1 MDSAII
7 PLERHGLSLVQSVD
21 FFYPLVDDP
30 YTMGRIAFANMSS
43 DIYATGVTILD
54 KVTMILSSPTEFSD
68 KQRDIVI
75 PLMIKGFSDAAK
87 SVGNNVRMGN
97 IASNPWCIVGGVAT
111 SVCTKDEII
120 L

>member
-7 PLERHGLSLVQSVD
+7 PLRHGLSLVQSVD

-43 DIYATGVTILD
+43 DIYATGVTTLD
-54 KVTMILSSPTEFSD
+54 KITMILSSPTEFSD
-68 KQRDIVI
+68 QQRDVVI
-75 PLMIKGFSDAAK
+75 PLMIKGFSDTAK
-87 SVGNNVRMGN
+87 SIGNTVRMGN